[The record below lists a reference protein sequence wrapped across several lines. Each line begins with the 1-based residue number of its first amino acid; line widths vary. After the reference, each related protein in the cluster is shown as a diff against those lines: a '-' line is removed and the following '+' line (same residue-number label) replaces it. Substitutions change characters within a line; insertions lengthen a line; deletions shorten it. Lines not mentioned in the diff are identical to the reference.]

1 MDSFPPLLLVDFSS
15 LTLLLGVLD
24 LSSLTHLLEV
34 LDLYSLIVELY
45 LSPPPHLSFPL
56 PSVARDVVPLLLLVS
71 LQPPLVPTGMLQAAH
86 TLPDTCWLQA
96 PHDHGENLHLNPNL
110 LLL

>member
-1 MDSFPPLLLVDFSS
+1 MESFPPLLLVDFSS

-56 PSVARDVVPLLLLVS
+56 PSVARGVVPLLLLVS
-71 LQPPLVPTGMLQAAH
+71 LHPPLVTGMLQLKLSH
-86 TLPDTCWLQA
+86 THA
-96 PHDHGENLHLNPNL
+96 VYRL
-110 LLL
+110 LMIMGKIGISSPYILFL

>member
-1 MDSFPPLLLVDFSS
+1 MDSFQPLLLVDFSS

-56 PSVARDVVPLLLLVS
+56 PSVARGVVPLLLLVY
-71 LQPPLVPTGMLQAAH
+71 LLPPLVPKGMLQLILSH
-86 TLPDTCWLQA
+86 THAGYRLLMIMGKIGISTPY
-96 PHDHGENLHLNPNL
+96 L